1 MTLNEI
7 FIFSVIIGILFGLY
21 YFWKKKI
28 LEEKSPISLVSGVFA
43 VLLTIAI
50 LVLLNGL
57 WGDIVPSIK
66 GVRSEVIINKLIFQ
80 GFLIRSIY
88 MLVLVGGS
96 LLLYFAFYRKGEK
109 YSMVVLPYFVG
120 SIIITGR
127 WLVETCRMIIEKYA
141 KMGVYAI
148 LAGVI
153 ILMSFVVY
161 YAQEKKERFGALIKK
176 EETKESPSESSE

>member
-57 WGDIVPSIK
+57 WEDIVPSMK
-66 GVRSEVIINKLIFQ
+66 GIRSQIVINKLVFQ
-80 GFLIRSIY
+80 AFLIRSIY

-109 YSMVVLPYFVG
+109 YSMVILPYFVG
-120 SIIITGR
+120 SIIITCR
-127 WLVETCRMIIEKYA
+127 WLLETCRMIIEKYA

-153 ILMSFVVY
+153 VVMSLIIY
-161 YAQEKKERFGALIKK
+161 YAQERKERSEVLIKK
-176 EETKESPSESSE
+176 EETSESPSESLE